1 LTWDLTWC
9 EIQCLVLT
17 FIYTFNAKDLTKNLI
32 VLLFN
37 LTPRMMYESLLKLL
51 KLTLFSFC
59 KVNFDNFGQ
68 FSIFEFRTCVP
79 TSFPR
84 FRATPLYT
92 YHLYRWQYSTRT
104 TPSDHAQWPRPVT
117 TPSDHAQWPRPV
129 TTPSDHA
136 QWPRPFGGSVFCAT
150 VQKDQGKLTF
160 LKRIF
165 ASFRVLSFH
174 IRKYNK
180 KVAFCG
186 ACTLKPGQ
194 TVLQKRRLNDQ
205 G

>member
-1 LTWDLTWC
+1 LTTLGNSVFSNFARVFPRVFHVLGQPRCTLTIC
-9 EIQCLVLT
+9 IAG
-17 FIYTFNAKDLTKNLI
+17 N
-32 VLLFN
+32 
-37 LTPRMMYESLLKLL
+37 TPR
-51 KLTLFSFC
+51 
-59 KVNFDNFGQ
+59 G
-68 FSIFEFRTCVP
+68 
-79 TSFPR
+79 PR
-84 FRATPLYT
+84 PV
-92 YHLYRWQYSTRT
+92 T